1 MEPQINYG
9 GGAPIGEQKIY
20 GRSKTGGGGC
30 LKIFATLIVLVI
42 IVVAGFYFVYP
53 ALTPN
58 SIRGDFL
65 DMAIVPQKDGSQ
77 DLWILTDGS
86 FRFVQTTKSPG
97 SYSSGVKCYFCKT
110 WTYVYDPAAQKILKK
125 IKTEQQDVI
134 TTMNIFYNNGKVYV
148 VTGGY
153 HDNEP
158 KVEIYDAIS
167 SEIIMDTKQ
176 FAAKY
181 PILSGGISNIR
192 YDEKGDYIDFET
204 KDGRKQITYGIESEK
219 MYDNFADFDKDKENL
234 QNIVSVVALSPEQ
247 GSGNS
252 RKKLFRL
259 TGKEGSINRKL
270 SSVESFPISQGAIT
284 SYDSI
289 TAEPLGDRVYLEGI
303 IYHQDKDCAIF
314 IHLDVLGKKSNR
326 MMTCVDIKTGK
337 EKWTVQQD
345 DMFKKMKI
353 DENSDSFSS
362 LFFTKDKIKVRRSG
376 NLVILEMKGEG
387 LIGFD
392 YDTGKQLW
400 KLSI

>member
-192 YDEKGDYIDFET
+192 YDEKGSYIDFET

>member
-192 YDEKGDYIDFET
+192 YDEKGSYIDFET

-326 MMTCVDIKTGK
+326 MMTCIDIKTGK

>member
-1 MEPQINYG
+1 MELQINYG
-9 GGAPIGEQKIY
+9 GAPVQEQKIY
-20 GRSKTGGGGC
+20 GKSRAGGGC
-30 LKIFATLIVLVI
+30 MKIFSVLIILVI
-42 IVVAGFYFVYP
+42 IIAAGFYFVYP

-58 SIRGDFL
+58 SIRGNFL

-97 SYSSGVKCYFCKT
+97 SYSTGVKCYFCKT

-134 TTMNIFYNNGKVYV
+134 TTMNIFYNSGKVYV

-153 HDNEP
+153 HENEP
-158 KVEIYDAIS
+158 KIEIYDAIS
-167 SEIIMDTKQ
+167 SEMLMDTKQ

-181 PILSGGISNIR
+181 PVLSGGISEIR
-192 YDEKGDYIDFET
+192 YDEKQGIIDFET
-204 KDGRKQITYGIESEK
+204 KDGRKQITYSIEKEK
-219 MYDNFADFDKDKENL
+219 MYDNFADFSKEKGNS
-234 QNIVSVVALSPEQ
+234 QRIISIIALSPEQ

-259 TGKEGSINRKL
+259 TGKEGNIIMKR

-284 SYDSI
+284 PYDSI
-289 TAEPLGDRVYLEGI
+289 TADPLGDRVYLEGI
-303 IYHQDKDCAIF
+303 IYHEDKDCAIF
-314 IHLDVLGKKSNR
+314 IHLDQLGKKSNR
-326 MMTCVDIKTGK
+326 MMTCVDTKTGK
-337 EKWTVQQD
+337 EKWTAQQD

-392 YDTGKQLW
+392 YETGKQLW
-400 KLSI
+400 KLNI

>member
-30 LKIFATLIVLVI
+30 LKIFATLIILII

-110 WTYVYDPAAQKILKK
+110 WTYVYDPAAQKIMKK

-158 KVEIYDAIS
+158 KVEIYDALS
-167 SEIIMDTKQ
+167 SDMLMDTKQ

-192 YDEKGDYIDFET
+192 YDEKGNYIDFET

-219 MYDNFADFDKDKENL
+219 MYDNYADFDKDKENL

-247 GSGNS
+247 GSGTS

-259 TGKEGSINRKL
+259 TGKEGNIKGKM

-284 SYDSI
+284 AYDSI

-303 IYHQDKDCAIF
+303 IYHQDKDCSIF

-392 YDTGKQLW
+392 YETGKQLW
-400 KLSI
+400 KLNI